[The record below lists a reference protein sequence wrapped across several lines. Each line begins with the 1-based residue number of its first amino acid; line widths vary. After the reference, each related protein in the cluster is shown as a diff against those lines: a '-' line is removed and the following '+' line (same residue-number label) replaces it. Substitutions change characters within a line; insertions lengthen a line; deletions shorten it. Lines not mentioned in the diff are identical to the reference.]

1 MIYTLGTR
9 PKKGYTFLPLL
20 LLPGNKFEICNNRIT
35 KNHRLARLLIDPLG
49 REKLL
54 DGGDIDFCTDDICII
69 MLEYADKAR
78 IVPLGILPLRIHCFR
93 EYEMDGGERKGS
105 RDLQFLFERKLK
117 EAIVTR

>member
-1 MIYTLGTR
+1 
-9 PKKGYTFLPLL
+9 
-20 LLPGNKFEICNNRIT
+20 
-35 KNHRLARLLIDPLG
+35 
-49 REKLL
+49 
-54 DGGDIDFCTDDICII
+54 

-78 IVPLGILPLRIHCFR
+78 IVPHGILPLRIHCFR

>member
-9 PKKGYTFLPLL
+9 PKKRYTFLPLL
-20 LLPGNKFEICNNRIT
+20 LLPGNKFEIYNNRIIVSLD
-35 KNHRLARLLIDPLG
+35 RLIIDPLG

-54 DGGDIDFCTDDICII
+54 DGGGIDFCTDDICII

-78 IVPLGILPLRIHCFR
+78 IVPHGILPLRIHCFR

>member
-78 IVPLGILPLRIHCFR
+78 IVPLEYCLSGSIVFANTKWTEER
-93 EYEMDGGERKGS
+93 EKALAIFNS
-105 RDLQFLFERKLK
+105 FSK
-117 EAIVTR
+117 ES